1 MFQTQLLTKLQT
13 TWTKKRNEEQWATET
28 NETELWVT
36 TIAMAKDIQRQERNQ
51 TGLDVLN
58 TTKNRVG

>member
-1 MFQTQLLTKLQT
+1 MDQ
-13 TWTKKRNEEQWATET
+13 KRNEEQWATET